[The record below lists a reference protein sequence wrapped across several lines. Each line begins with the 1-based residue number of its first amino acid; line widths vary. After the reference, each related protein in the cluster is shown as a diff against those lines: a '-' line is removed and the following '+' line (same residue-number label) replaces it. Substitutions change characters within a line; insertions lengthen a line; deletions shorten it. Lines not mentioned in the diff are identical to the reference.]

1 MFRNKLT
8 GTMTISGY
16 AFVIV
21 FLGSVYIPELRAFL
35 PAAVIALAI
44 VVNVVMLHASGRKSS
59 GTKSLIIS
67 IFAP

>member
-8 GTMTISGY
+8 GIMTISAY

-21 FLGSVYIPELRAFL
+21 FLCYAYIPELRAFL

-44 VVNVVMLHASGRKSS
+44 VVNVVMLLSMPPEEKAQAQNH
-59 GTKSLIIS
+59 
-67 IFAP
+67 